1 MSQQPSGPS
10 GYSGPST
17 LRQIKNI
24 ALGPAR
30 PILVNVAWFALGVAF
45 LQSPVSEYLTPEI

>member
-1 MSQQPSGPS
+1 MSDSLKQA
-10 GYSGPST
+10 T
-17 LRQIKNI
+17 AI

-45 LQSPVSEYLTPEI
+45 LQSPLADYLTPEI